1 MTTGSL
7 ILDVLVAV
15 LMVGGGVFAFGAGLG
30 LYRMD
35 DVMLRA
41 HAATK
46 AGTLG
51 VGLILLGVAVWFGE
65 VGVVTR
71 ALAVILFMLLTA
83 PVGAHMLGRAAYR
96 TGVTLSPRTLVDEMK
111 DRPEGRLPDTEPDLG
126 LRADEKRERR

>member
-1 MTTGSL
+1 MTTGNL
-7 ILDVLVAV
+7 ILDLVVAV
-15 LMVGGGVFAFGAGLG
+15 LMVGGGLFAFGAGLG

-35 DVMLRA
+35 DIMLRA

-65 VGVVTR
+65 IGVVTR

-83 PVGAHMLGRAAYR
+83 PVGAHMLARAAYR
-96 TGVTLSPRTLVDEMK
+96 TGVRLSERTLVDEMK
-111 DRPEGRLPDTEPDLG
+111 DRPEGRLPDGEPDLSE
-126 LRADEKRERR
+126 RADERKERR